1 MLKKHLMLPV
11 LLLGTVSLPAGA
23 EPMSDEEELAQA
35 YGDSNF
41 VSIATGTR
49 QQISKAPA
57 AATVI
62 TADQI
67 ASMGARTVSDALAA
81 VPGMHISRN
90 RLQNLYTPTYG
101 VRGILS
107 DTSPH
112 VLMLVNGVPRTSVYL
127 GNPDEQ
133 MVELPVDNIA
143 RIEIIRGPG
152 SAVYGADAFAGTIN
166 IITKTADD
174 INGTNFG
181 LRAGSF
187 NSQDIWLQHG
197 QRYDQLEVAGYL
209 RIGSTDGSRR
219 RIERDAVGSSGPL
232 NLQHEDID
240 AQLDLAYDKFRWR
253 AAYTL
258 RDKLGTGLGI
268 AGALDPAG
276 RIRSERISSDLSWT
290 EQNLAPDLSVTLQ
303 AAFMQLA
310 NTITTPLTVF
320 PGGVIPGF
328 PDGLLGVPDK
338 WERQA
343 RFSATAVY
351 SGFNDHRIRTGV
363 GHEQLEIYRTQE
375 SKNFTQLPF
384 LAPRPMY
391 QASGADLFLS
401 PHTRKLD
408 YVYIQDE
415 WSFARNWTLTGGVR
429 RDNYSDFGG
438 TTNPRLALVWE
449 AAHDLTAKVMYGTAF
464 RAPSFIEQYASGNP
478 VALGNPTL
486 KPEKIATLEAG
497 ATWRPTHTLQTS
509 LSVFR
514 HEISDLIGQANNTY
528 RNGGKQN
535 GNGGE
540 LEFVWDTTQRLRLSG
555 NYAYQKNTDMTT
567 GQDAGYAPHHRI
579 YLRADWRGLPGWQLS
594 SQVNYVADRSRAAG
608 DNRPEVPDYTTF
620 DLTLRSDRPK
630 QGWDVSLSIF
640 NLFNADVRE
649 PSKTGSGIPFD
660 YRMPGRTLWLQG
672 RYSL

>member
-1 MLKKHLMLPV
+1 MLNKRFMLPI
-11 LLLGTVSLPAGA
+11 LLLGTVGVQANAESLN
-23 EPMSDEEELAQA
+23 DEDELTQA
-35 YGDSNF
+35 YGDTSF
-41 VSIATGTR
+41 IYIATGTR

-67 ASMGARTVSDALAA
+67 ASMGARTVSEALAA

-90 RLQNLYTPTYG
+90 RLQNIYTPTYG

-112 VLMLVNGVPRTSVYL
+112 VLMLINGIPRTSVYL

-166 IITKTADD
+166 IVTKTADD
-174 INGTNFG
+174 IDGTVVG
-181 LRAGSF
+181 MRTGSF
-187 NSQDIWLQHG
+187 NSHDLWLQHG
-197 QRYDQLEVAGYL
+197 KRYDQLEVAGYL
-209 RIGSTDGSRR
+209 RVGTTDGSKR
-219 RIERDAVGSSGPL
+219 RIESDAIGRSGPV
-232 NLQHEDID
+232 NLQHDAID
-240 AQLDLAYDKFRWR
+240 GQLDLAYDKFRWR
-253 AAYTL
+253 AGYTL
-258 RDKLGTGLGI
+258 RNDQGTGLGI
-268 AGALDPAG
+268 AGALDPIG
-276 RIRSERISSDLSWT
+276 RVRSERISSDLSWSD
-290 EQNLAPDLSVTLQ
+290 QNLAQDLSVTLQ
-303 AAFMQLA
+303 ASFMQMA
-310 NTITTPLTVF
+310 NTITTPLMVF

-328 PDGLLGVPDK
+328 PDGLRGVPDK

-343 RFSATAVY
+343 RFSASAIY
-351 SGFNDHRIRTGV
+351 SGLNDHRIRMGM
-363 GHEQLEIYRTQE
+363 GHDQLEIYRTRE
-375 SKNFTQLPF
+375 SKNFTQIPV

-391 QASGADLFLS
+391 EATGADLFLS
-401 PHTRKLD
+401 PHNRKLD
-408 YVYIQDE
+408 YIYIQDE
-415 WSFARNWTLTGGVR
+415 WSFARSWTLTGGIR

-449 AAHDLTAKVMYGTAF
+449 TAHNLTTKVMYGTAF

-486 KPEKIATLEAG
+486 KPEKISTLEAG

-509 LSVFR
+509 LSLFR
-514 HEISDLIGQANNTY
+514 HEISDIIGQAGNTY

-535 GNGGE
+535 GKGGE
-540 LEFVWDTTQRLRLSG
+540 LEFIWDASHQIRFSG
-555 NYAYQKNTDMTT
+555 NYAYQKNIDETT
-567 GQDAGYAPHHRI
+567 GRDAGYAPHHRI

-608 DNRPEVPDYTTF
+608 DTRPEIPDYTTV
-620 DLTLRSDRPK
+620 DLTLRSERPK

-640 NLFNADVRE
+640 NLFDADVRE
-649 PSKTGSGIPFD
+649 PSKTGAGIPFD

-672 RYSL
+672 SYSL

>member
-41 VSIATGTR
+41 VWIATGTR

-62 TADQI
+62 SADQI

-174 INGTNFG
+174 ISGTNFG

-187 NSQDIWLQHG
+187 NSQDVWLQHG

-240 AQLDLAYDKFRWR
+240 AQLDLAYNKFRWR

-290 EQNLAPDLSVTLQ
+290 EQNLAQDLSVTLQ

-478 VALGNPTL
+478 VALGNPAL

-509 LSVFR
+509 LNVFR

-535 GNGGE
+535 GSGGE
-540 LEFVWDTTQRLRLSG
+540 LEFVWDATQRLRLSG

-567 GQDAGYAPHHRI
+567 RQDAGYAPHHRI

-608 DNRPEVPDYTTF
+608 DTRPEIPDYTTV
-620 DLTLRSDRPK
+620 DLTLRSERPK

-640 NLFNADVRE
+640 NLFDADVRE
-649 PSKTGSGIPFD
+649 PSKTGAGIPFD